1 MATKQAVQDT
11 IKVEDGRLIID
22 VAIDE
27 KGKPSAS
34 GKSQVHFSTRGS
46 VVLPNSMKLGV
57 NLFS

>member
-22 VAIDE
+22 VAIDD
-27 KGKPSAS
+27 KGQKSAS

-46 VVLPNSMKLGV
+46 VVLPNGMKLGV